1 MKNDFTRLFRQAL
14 SLLVVLMILIQPFK
28 VDAGPA
34 TAKPRHTADM
44 SKDRTITGKVSMKE
58 DGSGMPGVNVVLKG
72 TQKGST
78 TNTAGEYSIDVTG
91 DNPVLVFSFV
101 GYVVQEIVVGNR
113 SVVDAVLSPSEENL
127 NEVVVTALGIKREER
142 SLGYSIGRVDGKE
155 FNRVA
160 QENVLNAMGGK
171 VAGVTINQTG
181 GTGSSVSMV
190 IRGATS
196 LSSDNQPLFV
206 IDGVPVANS
215 LNNVTQIGNDNRV
228 DYGNAISGINP
239 DDIASVTVLKGPS
252 AAALYGSRAG
262 NGVVLITTK
271 TGKGVE
277 KMTVSVT
284 SNTVFDKPYR
294 FLRWQTSMGP
304 GQFSAIP
311 ADVSGNPLT
320 NPLNSII
327 QEGIAAGFG
336 AMLDKGYNAVQ
347 WNSPVGADGK
357 KVATPLVSHPN
368 NIKDF
373 VRTGVTTTNG
383 VSVANSS
390 QNYDYRISYAN
401 MNHHGIIPN
410 SDLFRN
416 TLNINSSIKV
426 AKKFRLGTNLDIS
439 RNNANNRPSTERGT
453 NPLQW
458 AYNVSPHVNINDL
471 RDYWV
476 PGQEGLQQKVGSFV
490 SGNNPYFLAYEVNNG
505 FVRDRIYGNIRG
517 DWDITSD
524 LTLMVRYGLDTYNE
538 QRNTKIAK
546 SYTDDKNG
554 VYGLQNMKSFESNA
568 DFLATYKKNLGH
580 LSLSASVGGNIRRQN
595 GNSSYAGSKGQA
607 GLVVPG
613 VYTLQNIL
621 PAGLDYSSSSFKRGI
636 NSLYAMTTLGFK
648 DIVYLDVS
656 ARQDWS
662 STLPNADP
670 YFYPS
675 ASVSVLVNEMF
686 RLPNEIN
693 LIKLRGG
700 YAQVGNDAAP
710 YQLLQTLGNAGA
722 WGDVPRLA
730 TSGSLLN
737 PFLKPE
743 KATSYEGGIDI
754 TLFRN
759 RLNLAATAYVVDNE
773 NQIFNT
779 AMASSTGFTSKNI
792 NAGLLRSRGIEL
804 TLGGTPIQTANF
816 KWDISANWT
825 RNRTKVIE
833 LADEMPFFTFWEE
846 AKGGAWTYKGEDVG
860 DIYGPT
866 IRTVK
871 DPASPYFGYPL
882 LERDATYGWAF
893 YKVETAGQASRNKI
907 GNFNPKFIMGI
918 QNSISYK
925 NLRLNFT
932 LDWRNGGNFVSQTY
946 RYGMSNGQ
954 TQLALDRLID
964 AEGRSGKELRDW
976 LVANAETH
984 IKVSGNNFPQVGYP
998 TPDKTSFPTFFGAVL
1013 PYGGVIIPGVY
1024 QNGVDDAGKPVY
1036 VENLG
1041 ETITPGPISRVKTGT
1056 QPAPYAAA
1064 NPWDFIQPAMFDAS
1078 YVKLREVSLSF
1089 GLPVKWS
1096 KSLKL
1101 QDASVA
1107 VYSRNIMLWTAAKV
1121 NIDPESAY
1129 QASTGT
1135 QAGTQFK
1142 QGIERYNVNPW
1153 VIPVGVKLNVTF

>member
-1 MKNDFTRLFRQAL
+1 MKAEFTTFYHRMFRLMVVAAVIVQPVCTNAAAGSGGLKSSFRVKL
-14 SLLVVLMILIQPFK
+14 
-28 VDAGPA
+28 
-34 TAKPRHTADM
+34 
-44 SKDRTITGKVSMKE
+44 DRTVTGKVTAKE
-58 DGSGMPGVNVVLKG
+58 DGAGIPGVNVVVKG
-72 TQKGST
+72 TQRGST
-78 TNTAGEYSIDVTG
+78 TNAAGEYSIEISG
-91 DNPVLVFSFV
+91 ERPVLVFSFV
-101 GYVVQEIVVGNR
+101 GYKVTEVPVGNS
-113 SVVDAVLSPSEENL
+113 SVVDASLEASEENL

-142 SLGYSIGRVDGKE
+142 SLGYSIGKVDGKE

-171 VAGVTINQTG
+171 VAGVTVNQTG

-206 IDGVPVANS
+206 IDGVPVANT
-215 LNNVTQIGNDNRV
+215 LNNVTEIGKDNRV
-228 DYGNAISGINP
+228 DYGNAISGLNP
-239 DDIASVTVLKGPS
+239 DDISSVTVLKGPS

-271 TGKGVE
+271 SGKGVD
-277 KMTVSVT
+277 KMTVSIT

-311 ADVSGNPLT
+311 ADVSKNPLT
-320 NPLNSII
+320 NPLGSII
-327 QEGIAAGFG
+327 QEGIPAGFG
-336 AMLDKGYNAVQ
+336 AMLDKGYSAVQ
-347 WNSPVGADGK
+347 WNSPVGPDGK

-368 NIKDF
+368 NVRDF

-390 QNYDYRISYAN
+390 QTYDYRISYAN
-401 MNHHGIIPN
+401 MINHGIIPN

-426 AKKFRLGTNLDIS
+426 AKKFRLGTNLDVS
-439 RNNANNRPSTERGT
+439 RNNSNNRPATERGT

-471 RDYWV
+471 RDYWM
-476 PGQEGLQQKVGSFV
+476 PGQEGLQQKVGSFA

-517 DWDITSD
+517 DWDITKD

-538 QRNTKIAK
+538 QRQTKIAK

-568 DFLATYKKNLGH
+568 DFLATYKKNLAD
-580 LSLSASVGGNIRRQN
+580 LSVSVSVGGNVRRQN
-595 GNSSYAGSKGQA
+595 GNSSYAGSKQQA

-613 VYTLQNIL
+613 VFTLQNIL
-621 PAGLDYSSSSFKRGI
+621 PAGLEYSSNSFKRGV
-636 NSLYAMTTLGFK
+636 NSLYAMTTLGYK
-648 DIVYLDVS
+648 DIVYLDLS

-662 STLPNADP
+662 STLPKASP

-700 YAQVGNDAAP
+700 YAQVGNDAGP

-722 WGDVPRLA
+722 WGDVPRLT

-743 KATSYEGGIDI
+743 KATSYEGGIDV

-759 RLNLAATAYVVDNE
+759 RLSLAATAYVVDNE

-779 AMASSTGFTSKNI
+779 AMAGSTGFTSKNI
-792 NAGLLRSRGIEL
+792 NAGLLRSRGVEI
-804 TLGGTPIQTANF
+804 TLGGTPVQTANF
-816 KWDISANWT
+816 KWEISANWT
-825 RNRTKVIE
+825 RNRTRVME

-846 AKGGAWTYKGEDVG
+846 AKGGAWTYRGEDVG

-866 IRTVK
+866 IRTVQ
-871 DPASPYFGYPL
+871 DQASPYYGYPL
-882 LERDATYGWAF
+882 LERDATYGWGF
-893 YKVETAGQASRNKI
+893 YKVETAGQASKNKI
-907 GNFNPKFIMGI
+907 GNFNPKFIMGV

-925 NLRLNFT
+925 NIRLNFT

-964 AEGRSGKELRDW
+964 PGTRTGKELRDW

-984 IKVSGNNFPQVGYP
+984 IKVTGNNFPQVGYP
-998 TPDKTSFPTFFGAVL
+998 TPDKASFPTFFGAVL

-1041 ETITPGPISRVKTGT
+1041 ENINPGTIAKVKTGT
-1056 QPAPYAAA
+1056 QTIPYAAA
-1064 NPWDFIQPAMFDAS
+1064 NPWDFIQPAVFSAS

-1101 QDASVA
+1101 QDASIA

-1129 QASTGT
+1129 QASTGA

-1142 QGIERYNVNPW
+1142 QGIERYNVTPW